1 MLSVGRWRGQ
11 GARFVGCK
19 GGRYKLGWS
28 GNTDGIG
35 EVGIL
40 VKELC
45 EKLQKSVEKVT
56 E

>member
-1 MLSVGRWRGQ
+1 MER
-11 GARFVGCK
+11 ARSSICWSK